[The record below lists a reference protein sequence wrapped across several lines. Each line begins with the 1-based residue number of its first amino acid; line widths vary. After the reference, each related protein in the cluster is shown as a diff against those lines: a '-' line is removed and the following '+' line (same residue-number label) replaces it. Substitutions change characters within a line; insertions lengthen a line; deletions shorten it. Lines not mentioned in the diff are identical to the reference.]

1 MCRIRAWLSATITKT
16 LLREKFSQNSEIIC
30 KRIATFDAA
39 RVSAAAIPALLLKA
53 AAGQSISNTLLLFW
67 SGCTKLL
74 SLNETN
80 LPATRELYCRN
91 RISSRFMEILEG
103 KQCVLPAL
111 LARQRRF
118 QLLLV
123 KQGTPLPRI
132 REVIAAAESQS
143 VPIKYV
149 AAAELESLT
158 KGRSHGGLAILCTP
172 KPVMPVSELLARSRH
187 FTEPAFFVLIE
198 GTEDAQNLG
207 YTLRTAEALG
217 AHAVFLK
224 KHVWNF
230 DGVAVAR
237 ASSGAFERLPLVQ
250 IENIEKELTPLRRLG
265 VKFWGSLAT
274 AKRAMYEVDLTG
286 PIMLAIGGERR
297 GLSRGLRDFC
307 DGFVRIPTVGGA
319 TSLALSHAAS
329 IVMAEARRQ
338 RHRAL
343 AAVASP
349 QEPAPAA

>member
-1 MCRIRAWLSATITKT
+1 
-16 LLREKFSQNSEIIC
+16 
-30 KRIATFDAA
+30 
-39 RVSAAAIPALLLKA
+39 
-53 AAGQSISNTLLLFW
+53 
-67 SGCTKLL
+67 
-74 SLNETN
+74 
-80 LPATRELYCRN
+80 
-91 RISSRFMEILEG
+91 MEILEG

-143 VPIKYV
+143 VPVKYV
-149 AAAELESLT
+149 AAAELESFT
-158 KGRSHGGLAILCTP
+158 KGRSHGGLAMLCTP
-172 KPVMPVSELLARSRH
+172 KPVIPVSELLERSRH
-187 FTEPAFFVLIE
+187 FTEPAFFILIE

-230 DGVAVAR
+230 DSAAVSR
-237 ASSGAFERLPLVQ
+237 ASSGAFERLPLIQ
-250 IENIEKELTPLRRLG
+250 IENIEKELTPFRRLG
-265 VKFWGSLAT
+265 VKLWASLAT

-297 GLSRGLRDFC
+297 GLSRSLRDFC
-307 DGFVRIPTVGGA
+307 DGFVRIPTVAGA
-319 TSLALSHAAS
+319 ASLPLSHAAS

-338 RHRAL
+338 RHFAAATRA
-343 AAVASP
+343 AASDATP
-349 QEPAPAA
+349 FH